1 MLDNENKS
9 VVVALGMFDSVHVGH
24 KKVIESASLQ
34 AKKLGCKCVVVTFN
48 EDVKSK
54 LNCNYEGSV
63 FSKKERFDR
72 IKKLGVDTVYAFD
85 TSDEILNYTPKR
97 FLDEINLKFD
107 IKEYFCGEDY
117 TFGVKASGNVA
128 TLQSYALSKMQKLN
142 VISTVTSNGEK
153 ISSSGVK
160 KLLKAGD
167 VLSVNQM
174 LTEDYSIGGQ
184 VVEGRKI
191 GRTIGFP
198 TVNVK
203 PYLDGAL
210 LKNGVYGGYVILN
223 GERKKCVINY
233 GKSPSVG
240 EDRVRLEAHILGINE
255 NLYGKE
261 LNVYFT
267 RFIRDVMKF
276 DSVEQLKEQI
286 EKDLTVVQ
294 ND

>member
-1 MLDNENKS
+1 MLDNSKNG
-9 VVVALGMFDSVHVGH
+9 VVVALGMFDSVHIGH

-34 AKKLGCKCVVVTFN
+34 AKKLGCQCVVVTFN
-48 EDVKSK
+48 EDVKRK
-54 LNCNYEGSV
+54 LNCNYDGSV
-63 FSKKERFDR
+63 FSKRERFDR
-72 IKKLGVDTVYAFD
+72 IKRLGVDKVYALD
-85 TSDEILNYTPKR
+85 VSDEILKYTPQR
-97 FLDEINLKFD
+97 FLDLINSKFD

-117 TFGVKASGNVA
+117 TFGVKASGDVQ
-128 TLQSYALSKMQKLN
+128 TLQSYALSKMQKLS
-142 VISTVTSNGEK
+142 VIPIVTKEGEK
-153 ISSSGVK
+153 ISSSKVK
-160 KLLKAGD
+160 KLLKEGD

-184 VVEGRKI
+184 VVEGRKL
-191 GRTIGFP
+191 GRKIGFP
-198 TVNVK
+198 TVNIK
-203 PYLDGAL
+203 PYLEEAL
-210 LKNGVYGGYVILN
+210 LKNGVYGGYIFLN

-240 EDRVRLEAHILGINE
+240 VDRVRLEAHILGVNE

-267 RFIRDVMKF
+267 SFIRDVMKF
-276 DSVEQLKEQI
+276 ESVDELKEQI